1 VHTELGYAAADVW
14 KHLAGT
20 LKDHGGSAVARE
32 MRAVKGDYVKDAV
45 RQARKWVDGGK
56 TVLIVDNV
64 CLVREA

>member
-1 VHTELGYAAADVW
+1 VHTELGHAAADVW

-20 LKDHGGSAVARE
+20 LKDQGGPAVPRE
-32 MRAVKGDYVKDAV
+32 IWAVKGEYVKDAV

-56 TVLIVDNV
+56 AVLIADNV